1 MSIASACLGWVVAG
15 VLGVLVL
22 RLRRRFEL
30 TSDACH
36 ELRGP
41 ATAIGLAAA
50 ALLREPGGLRR
61 AMPFETQLDR
71 LRVALD
77 DLDAAREGRRA
88 PPRRSAI
95 ALEQLLR
102 ASAAGWRPVA
112 EAQGRALRM
121 RSRSSG
127 ALVHADRG
135 RLAQVLGNL
144 LANAVEHGSG
154 TVELSGRQEGARVI
168 LEVRDRGDGQG
179 VEPDR
184 RLHRDPARGRG
195 LGIAEAAVNEAG
207 GTLKLVRGDG
217 GTVAAV
223 ELPLVER

>member
-1 MSIASACLGWVVAG
+1 MTITAACLGWIAAG

-22 RLRRRFEL
+22 RLRRRLEL
-30 TSDACH
+30 TCDACH

-41 ATAIGLAAA
+41 ANAIGLAAA
-50 ALLREPGGLRR
+50 ALGREPGGPRR

-77 DLDAAREGRRA
+77 DLEAAREGRRVR
-88 PPRRSAI
+88 PLPSSI

-112 EAQGRALRM
+112 EARGRGLRM
-121 RSRSSG
+121 RSG
-127 ALVHADRG
+127 PGEALVRADHG
-135 RLAQVLGNL
+135 RLAQALGNL

-154 TVELSGRQEGARVI
+154 TVELSGRQEGERVI
-168 LEVRDRGDGQG
+168 LEVRDGGAGQG
-179 VEPDR
+179 VDADR
-184 RLHRDPARGRG
+184 RLHHGPARGRG

-207 GTLKLVRGDG
+207 GTLKLMLGEGD
-217 GTVAAV
+217 TVAAV
-223 ELPLVER
+223 ELPLAER